1 MNILS
6 NEITIIII
14 LYEEKLNL
22 VLKCLQNL
30 KNFKIIIVDNAGD
43 ELLKNEVEKNFK
55 IYKYI
60 LNKKNDGYSK
70 AANQA
75 IKLSNTEFILMF
87 QADGVIE
94 QKDIIKLLEAH
105 KKYEDSF
112 IVSPTFFDED
122 KNLTYNSGSFPEQNL
137 KMTTFSTEGDLCVD
151 TVLGSII
158 MFKRKDIIE
167 IGMYDENFFLYFLDM
182 ELCRRI
188 RDKKKAVIQV
198 FSARATHAHGEIKVQ
213 STLKRTFLR
222 SFNFTFDE
230 LYYFYKIKKHEE
242 LFKQLKDKVP
252 KYFIK
257 LLLNLIVLRLSKVVY
272 FLAKIMAFFKFNKLL
287 NKKKFLS
294 K

>member
-137 KMTTFSTEGDLCVD
+137 KMTTFSTEGDICVD

-242 LFKQLKDKVP
+242 LFMQLKDKVP

-287 NKKKFLS
+287 NKKNF
-294 K
+294 

>member
-242 LFKQLKDKVP
+242 LFMQLKDKVP

>member
-137 KMTTFSTEGDLCVD
+137 KMTTFSTEGDICVD

-242 LFKQLKDKVP
+242 LFMQLKDKVP

>member
-137 KMTTFSTEGDLCVD
+137 KMTTFSTEGDICVD

-158 MFKRKDIIE
+158 MFKKKDIIE

-213 STLKRTFLR
+213 SPLKRTILR